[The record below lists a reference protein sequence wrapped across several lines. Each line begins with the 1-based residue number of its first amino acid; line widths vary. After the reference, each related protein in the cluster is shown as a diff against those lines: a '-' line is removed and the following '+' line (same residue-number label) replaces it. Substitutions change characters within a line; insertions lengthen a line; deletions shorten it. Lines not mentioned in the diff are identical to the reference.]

1 MTHAPEPPIQSPLG
15 PPPPVYPAATQH
27 SRLYRAAA
35 WVVIVAGILFVLS
48 VVFFAGV
55 KFSEHGQPYRHHHHG
70 MFGPDG
76 PVGPAGPDGPRGW
89 CSPEGRSRRVAVP
102 VVRRGAVRGAPAWVL
117 AGPAVMRVPAVTVVL
132 RRHRHRVPRSPR
144 HPHRP
149 TPRSVDRGLSD
160 CQTRCH
166 TCAFNWQDRDL

>member
-1 MTHAPEPPIQSPLG
+1 MTQAPEPPIQSPAG

-70 MFGPDG
+70 TFGPDG
-76 PVGPAGPDGPRGW
+76 PAGPAGPDGPAVGGV
-89 CSPEGRSRRVAVP
+89 PRRAVP
-102 VVRRGAVRGAPAWVL
+102 TG
-117 AGPAVMRVPAVTVVL
+117 
-132 RRHRHRVPRSPR
+132 
-144 HPHRP
+144 
-149 TPRSVDRGLSD
+149 
-160 CQTRCH
+160 
-166 TCAFNWQDRDL
+166 